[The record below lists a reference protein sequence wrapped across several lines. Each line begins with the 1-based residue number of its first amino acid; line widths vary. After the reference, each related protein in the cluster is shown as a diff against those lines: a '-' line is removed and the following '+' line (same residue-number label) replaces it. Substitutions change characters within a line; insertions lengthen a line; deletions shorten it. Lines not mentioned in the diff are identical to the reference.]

1 MALARLET
9 RGHGTPPGARGPAR
23 RPTHR
28 APACGAR
35 GSGARKC
42 TQTINFPP
50 RPARARGRVRPPPAA
65 SPRRA
70 PHSGS
75 GDDGGARLAAAA
87 APGRVAWPAVPPP
100 PPPVPHSSS
109 RIPATARRRLL
120 AAALKAGRE
129 SRSGAGGRR
138 GPGAPERMVQKA
150 AAEHRAGGASGL
162 PDRSRLSHW
171 RWRETGH
178 VARSHLG
185 TRL

>member
-100 PPPVPHSSS
+100 PPVPHSSS